1 MKPKLRWKIL
11 LAIGIS
17 AFVIPFIIGFYRMSI
32 ESWKLADWLVMYSF
46 VFWPTYLVGV
56 VLIVVSV
63 KRLIKHRRNV

>member
-17 AFVIPFIIGFYRMSI
+17 VFIIPFITGFYRMSI
-32 ESWKLADWLVMYSF
+32 ESWKMADWLVMYSF
-46 VFWPTYLVGV
+46 IFWPTYLVGV

-63 KRLIKHRRNV
+63 KRLIKHK